1 MSDRKKVMII
11 DDEKDLLEELS
22 IRMESCQWDVI
33 IASNGLEGLEM
44 VKKGKP
50 DLIVLDVVMPKMNGY
65 QVCRSL
71 KADPAT
77 QHIPIILL
85 TAMAQANDKAY
96 GKEMGASDYL
106 SKPCDV
112 RVLIEKMK
120 VLLIQPSI
128 S

>member
-1 MSDRKKVMII
+1 MSERKKIMII

-33 IASNGLEGLEM
+33 IASNGLEGLE
-44 VKKGKP
+44 VAKKDKP

-71 KADPAT
+71 KLDTST
-77 QHIPIILL
+77 QHIPVILL
-85 TAMAQANDKAY
+85 TAMVQANDKAY

-112 RVLIEKMK
+112 RVLIEKIK
-120 VLLIQPSI
+120 VLLS
-128 S
+128 